1 VTEDARV
8 RVQAVVNVAMA
19 VGLLAFA
26 LHLATRGVV
35 VLDGRRYA
43 GPALGFLAGVPASLG
58 WYALR
63 AAQIFVRREVPVPRR
78 PPGRLIGIDPRQRGE
93 VLVRTWVPL
102 LVLVT
107 CALAAFALSDGS

>member
-1 VTEDARV
+1 MNEDTRV

-26 LHLATRGVV
+26 LHVATRGVV
-35 VLDGRRYA
+35 VLDGFRFSGA
-43 GPALGFLAGVPASLG
+43 ALGFLAGVPASLA

-63 AAQIFVRREVPVPRR
+63 AAQIFVRRELPVPRR

-93 VLVRTWVPL
+93 VLVRAWVPL
-102 LVLVT
+102 LVLVV
-107 CALAAFALSDGS
+107 CAVAAVVLAESP